1 MAGRE
6 LYVSEGWSLTMAAKS
21 KPTKASPRSTPA
33 KRAPKPS
40 SLDAAPKTDAS
51 SKVAQTHGEELVAK
65 ISSGVTRANHE
76 DHPGH
81 EAHRK
86 GYSLGESVKSLAHI
100 YTPWGN
106 LRVNGSGILAIAA
119 WSHRLESQGKGQEA
133 TQTSETD
140 PYTRGLTHR

>member
-1 MAGRE
+1 
-6 LYVSEGWSLTMAAKS
+6 MAAKS
-21 KPTKASPRSTPA
+21 KPTKA
-33 KRAPKPS
+33 APKTAPK
-40 SLDAAPKTDAS
+40 AAPKTDALS
-51 SKVAQTHGEELVAK
+51 TVAQTHGEELVAK

-81 EAHRK
+81 DVHRK
-86 GYSLGESVKSLAHI
+86 GYSLGEHVKSLAHI

-119 WSHRLESQGKGQEA
+119 WRQRLESQGKGQEG
-133 TQTSETD
+133 TETSETD

>member
-1 MAGRE
+1 
-6 LYVSEGWSLTMAAKS
+6 MAAKP
-21 KPTKASPRSTPA
+21 KPTKA
-33 KRAPKPS
+33 APK
-40 SLDAAPKTDAS
+40 AAPKTDALS
-51 SKVAQTHGEELVAK
+51 AVAQTHGEELVAK
-65 ISSGVTRANHE
+65 ISSGVTRAKHE

-86 GYSLGESVKSLAHI
+86 GYSLGEHVKSLAHI

-119 WSHRLESQGKGQEA
+119 WSQRLESQGKGQEG
-133 TQTSETD
+133 TETSETD